1 MLDQQNSATR
11 PHEGGTTI
19 DESANRP
26 HRASIGERASSMDN
40 SPFPPHHRHRVQSA
54 HFRTKI
60 NKIRG
65 LSFDTMMDQSYP
77 KNVFVCNKPMRG
89 YEAHDK
95 RFDIFENNPAL
106 SLKYKTMRLPQWQQT
121 DPDKSKTMNF
131 DLPSYCNNAYMPDI
145 TPISAKLD
153 IGSKSLPIFL
163 LLFQK
168 SNSIP
173 LVAETKCQ
181 RVIISK
187 TKLAMAPVTS
197 QT

>member
-1 MLDQQNSATR
+1 
-11 PHEGGTTI
+11 
-19 DESANRP
+19 
-26 HRASIGERASSMDN
+26 
-40 SPFPPHHRHRVQSA
+40 
-54 HFRTKI
+54 
-60 NKIRG
+60 
-65 LSFDTMMDQSYP
+65 MMDQSYP
-77 KNVFVCNKPMRG
+77 KNVFVSNKPMRG

-106 SLKYKTMRLPQWQQT
+106 SLKYKTMRLPQWQST

-163 LLFQK
+163 LYFQK

-173 LVAETKCQ
+173 LVAVTKCQ
-181 RVIISK
+181 RVITSK
-187 TKLAMAPVTS
+187 TKLAMEPITS